1 MQLKKYVVSLLAVA
15 LSTAAFALPSPLP
28 LPDQADTN
36 KAVEEYLAQLAQVQE
51 QANAFNQVV
60 LPALKG
66 IAQEVGNKNLDD
78 LTEAQQEKVL
88 EYVGQLEN
96 KLDEEVE
103 AAIKNTT
110 EEQLYQLVVDSHIQ
124 PYQQAF
130 IAHQITAY
138 QYEEARKNVDLIM
151 KAYPVV
157 YEQQFLAGEISEAEY
172 KAIEAKFNEKKFPK
186 QCYKDI
192 QEVALVTQLLAGYV
206 ATDALSEAELSSVAK
221 VFYPDQEREA
231 VQIILQ
237 QAKQLKEQNEQ
248 LEDLF
253 SKMGIFDEEQK

>member
-88 EYVGQLEN
+88 EYAEQFYN
-96 KLDEEVE
+96 KLDEGLNEELKAKTDFECDLLVKNYYIQQLKQTLE
-103 AAIKNTT
+103 AK
-110 EEQLYQLVVDSHIQ
+110 
-124 PYQQAF
+124 
-130 IAHQITAY
+130 QITA
-138 QYEEARKNVDLIM
+138 D
-151 KAYPVV
+151 
-157 YEQQFLAGEISEAEY
+157 EY
-172 KAIEAKFNEKKFPK
+172 KAMEADLQKTTFSKED
-186 QCYKDI
+186 YKEI
-192 QEVALVTQLLAGYV
+192 QELLLATSLLAGYV
-206 ATDALSEAELSSVAK
+206 ATDALSEVELSCVVK
-221 VFYPDQEREA
+221 VFYPDQEKLA
-231 VQIILQ
+231 INAILQ
-237 QAKQLKEQNEQ
+237 LAKQLKEQNEQ

-253 SKMGIFDEEQK
+253 SKMGISDEEQK